1 MRYKPTYKISYSD
14 HDIALALGV
23 GATRLAG
30 EFISKTP
37 ERSEDL
43 LRKCGYG
50 TVRVESCVVV
60 KVVTK
65 ITVSTVDLKTFF
77 IHGNLFRSNGFQAIR
92 IG

>member
-1 MRYKPTYKISYSD
+1 MLRYKPTYKISYSD
-14 HDIALALGV
+14 HDI
-23 GATRLAG
+23 GAIGG

-37 ERSEDL
+37 ERSKDL
-43 LRKCGYG
+43 LRQCGYG
-50 TVRVESCVVV
+50 TVKVESCVVV

-65 ITVSTVDLKTFF
+65 ITVSIVDLKTFF